1 MKTKIKINIASKT
14 IIIVAV
20 FFVLSLLVILI
31 SRGTLQK
38 FSDDIDNMASLNYY
52 ESFITNANVA
62 QLAFV
67 LSSSHGEEPNSWYRQ
82 DYEFQN
88 MFGYNILKSLKN
100 NINDSDDYVFDQQR
114 ALNNQLEYDRVG
126 AEYIAQVDLRNYYQK
141 ELVNC
146 AEDIFASNQISKS
159 VKEEVKSLLLAFV
172 FLQME
177 RNDHQYDE
185 YNKAVQSFE
194 SLLYKQTGITKK
206 KLLTFYDTHQKL
218 REVNNVNSTIFYNVL
233 SKWDQS
239 RIYPS
244 QLKIAIQNQI
254 GVIHNRINNLFL
266 VIVVFLI
273 LMSAL
278 IAYYF
283 ITNISK
289 GVKGNIAITDE
300 VSKGNLD
307 FILPDAIQRRDD
319 EFNKIGYAL
328 LNMGLKL
335 KRVVESIYVNI
346 SEIKSRSEQL
356 HTISNSIASEANK
369 QASSIEEISSS
380 MEEMLSNIEQTSQ
393 NTAETNAIINTLSSE
408 IKDVVTVSQQSANS
422 ISDAME
428 KISIVNDIAFQTNI
442 LALNAAVEAAR
453 AGEAGRGFSVVAN
466 EVSKLAEKSKVAA
479 GEMNELLRHS
489 VEVSASSVE
498 KLELMVPEVLRSGEM
513 MNNIVASSNELVSGA
528 NMVNQSIV
536 ELNRIS
542 QESIVVA
549 EKLANESNDLDSMSL
564 SIVDQVKFFKQ
575 EA

>member
-20 FFVLSLLVILI
+20 FFALSLLVILI
-31 SRGTLQK
+31 SRVTLQK

-67 LSSSHGEEPNSWYRQ
+67 LSSSNGEEPNSWYRQ

-88 MFGYNILKSLKN
+88 MFGYNILKSLRN
-100 NINDSDDYVFDQQR
+100 NIKDSDDYVFDQER

-126 AEYIAQVDLRNYYQK
+126 AEYIAQIDLRNYYQK

-159 VKEEVKSLLLAFV
+159 VKEKVKSLLLAFV

-194 SLLYKQTGITKK
+194 SLLYKQTGITKE

-218 REVNNVNSTIFYNVL
+218 RDVNNVNSTIFYNVL

-239 RIYPS
+239 RIYPN

-254 GVIHNRINNLFL
+254 GVIHNRINNLFSG
-266 VIVVFLI
+266 VVVFLI
-273 LMSAL
+273 LMSAV

-307 FILPDAIQRRDD
+307 FILPDTIQKRDD

-328 LNMGLKL
+328 LSMGLKL

-356 HTISNSIASEANK
+356 HAISNSIASEANN

-393 NTAETNAIINTLSSE
+393 NTAETNSIINTLSSE

-422 ISDAME
+422 ISHAME

-453 AGEAGRGFSVVAN
+453 AGEAGR
-466 EVSKLAEKSKVAA
+466 KK
-479 GEMNELLRHS
+479 
-489 VEVSASSVE
+489 
-498 KLELMVPEVLRSGEM
+498 
-513 MNNIVASSNELVSGA
+513 
-528 NMVNQSIV
+528 
-536 ELNRIS
+536 
-542 QESIVVA
+542 
-549 EKLANESNDLDSMSL
+549 
-564 SIVDQVKFFKQ
+564 
-575 EA
+575 